1 MCVIFI
7 DSFDAFHE
15 ASYSTPL
22 PLDVKYLK
30 PNETKSSPP
39 PPPTRWLQMELREIS
54 LPRVMSL
61 ESEPVMAEDYKFQSE
76 GGKTGGVE
84 SVMLQ

>member
-1 MCVIFI
+1 
-7 DSFDAFHE
+7 
-15 ASYSTPL
+15 
-22 PLDVKYLK
+22 
-30 PNETKSSPP
+30 
-39 PPPTRWLQMELREIS
+39 MELREIS